1 MDFQSLGNTSVV
13 GLQWGDEG
21 KGKIVDLLTEHFDVV
36 VRYAGGANA
45 GHTVRIGDEKFALH
59 LIPSGMLRPN
69 VLNIIGPGVA
79 VDLDILLH
87 EIDGLRRRGVHV
99 GENLRVSR
107 RAHLVMPYHKKQDR
121 LGEARLSDERKIGT
135 TAKGIGPC
143 YADKMLRTSA
153 LRVGDLYYPEDFRE
167 KVEAIVTDRNTV
179 FAALYGDK
187 DALAPHQIAEQWL
200 GFAHLIAPHVSDT
213 TLLLHDA
220 ISEGKRILFEGAQGS
235 LLDITH
241 GTFPYVTSSTC
252 TAAGAAPGA
261 GVAPSAINS
270 YVGVVKA
277 YSTRVGSGPFPSEQD
292 NATGDLIRERGH
304 EYGTTTGRPRRC
316 GWFDAFATR
325 YSVRLGGMTQVAVM
339 HLDTLSTLPELKIC
353 TGYRHEGEMLRIFPA
368 DIRVLESVEP
378 IFETFPGWP
387 GEIAG
392 STQFDQLPEAAKNY
406 LDRLEELLGVP
417 ITLVSTGPQRDATLH
432 RESKI
437 RSYLS
442 HLRSPGKVGG

>member
-1 MDFQSLGNTSVV
+1 MDFESLGNTSVV

-59 LIPSGMLRPN
+59 LIPSGMLRPE

-87 EIDGLRRRGVHV
+87 EIDGLRRRGIHV

-121 LGEARLSDERKIGT
+121 LGEERLSTERKIGT

-143 YADKMLRTSA
+143 YADKMLRSTA

-167 KVEAIVTDRNTV
+167 KVAAIVEDRNTV
-179 FAALYGDK
+179 FAALYNDK
-187 DALAPHQIAEQWL
+187 DPLDAHQMAEQWL
-200 GFAHLIAPHVSDT
+200 GFGHLIAPHVTDT

-220 ISEGKRILFEGAQGS
+220 ISEGRRILFEGAQGS

-252 TAAGAAPGA
+252 AAAGAAPGA

-270 YVGVVKA
+270 YIGVVKA
-277 YSTRVGSGPFPSEQD
+277 YSTRVGGGPFPSEQNND
-292 NATGDLIRERGH
+292 IGDRIRERGH
-304 EYGTTTGRPRRC
+304 EFGTTTGRPRRC

-325 YSVRLGGMTQVAVM
+325 YSVRLGGTTQIAVM
-339 HLDTLSTLPELKIC
+339 HLDTLSTFSKLQIC
-353 TGYRHEGEMLRIFPA
+353 TGYCHEGQMLRIFPA
-368 DIRVLESVEP
+368 DIRVLEEVEP
-378 IFETFPGWP
+378 VFETVTGWSE
-387 GEIAG
+387 EIAG
-392 STQFDQLPEAAKNY
+392 VTEYDQLPPAARNY
-406 LDRLEELLGVP
+406 LDRLEDLLGVP
-417 ITLVSTGPQRDATLH
+417 ITLVSTGPQRAATLH
-432 RESKI
+432 RAPKI
-437 RSYLS
+437 RAYSS
-442 HLRSPGKVGG
+442 RPQVAGKAGA